1 MNSLA
6 FDKAKKHYQNIILL
20 LNETGKQIQEIDNKF
35 SLDVSIKQFDLIL
48 QTIMLNQVIADGSF
62 GDEEKEF
69 IEEIVSSADLL
80 EYYNVCSDKNTTFQT
95 LTWDVLQTFNKKALK
110 IALDSINEIME
121 PIEDELTYFLAI
133 VDSKTDKDEF
143 GIFLKEITLLLSC
156 LNIIDDEITDDEKVA
171 TVSNLMKHF
180 VRRYQYYLMSFRK
193 GMNV

>member
-1 MNSLA
+1 MNSPA
-6 FDKAKKHYQNIILL
+6 FDEAKKHYQNIVLL
-20 LNETGKQIQEIDNKF
+20 LNEMGKQIQEIDNKF

-69 IEEIVSSADLL
+69 IEEIVSGADLL
-80 EYYNVCSDKNTTFQT
+80 EYYNVCSSKNTTFQT

-110 IALDSINEIME
+110 IALDSINEITE

-143 GIFLKEITLLLSC
+143 GLFLKEITLLLSC
-156 LNIIDDEITDDEKVA
+156 LNIIDDEITEDEKVA